1 MCKTKIRQKSDKRQT
16 KGRQAQKFRQKSD
29 KRQTRQKSSEK
40 CVKQVQTKADKK
52 QTNILHQPHILCI
65 TSYPPH
71 PPRHRLNQPIVPGD
85 QWPASKFA
93 VMLIDLCLP
102 AEPAA
107 GKSTGRNSRLITS
120 IRSTCVC
127 VNNRMHQPL
136 CVQHCPSIA
145 SVTNI
150 TSFSS
155 NQYTG

>member
-1 MCKTKIRQKSDKRQT
+1 MFPVQPVLSRCTAVSAGASAGT
-16 KGRQAQKFRQKSD
+16 KGCSFFFNQVYLYLCGRLNQP
-29 KRQTRQKSSEK
+29 TRVVV
-40 CVKQVQTKADKK
+40 CG
-52 QTNILHQPHILCI
+52 LHQPHILCI

>member
-1 MCKTKIRQKSDKRQT
+1 M
-16 KGRQAQKFRQKSD
+16 
-29 KRQTRQKSSEK
+29 
-40 CVKQVQTKADKK
+40 
-52 QTNILHQPHILCI
+52 HQPHILCI

-145 SVTNI
+145 SVTNT

-155 NQYTG
+155 NKYTGWQLCRSSCLQCPSFNRYGNRLHQSSRKQEASNNKLKWSGSHTKKARGAPVGGSV